1 MTVALQRLLISLSAV
16 GLLLSGSPMSAA
28 ADPLAQA
35 PGVELV
41 RGHCSAC
48 HSLQLVTSQ
57 RGDRKFWLK
66 LIRWMQA
73 EHNLWPLPA
82 DQEEAILA
90 YLEAH
95 YAQSDWARRPPLAP
109 DLMPH

>member
-1 MTVALQRLLISLSAV
+1 MLPPTALVLGLLGMLLCTPAVRAEALQ
-16 GLLLSGSPMSAA
+16 
-28 ADPLAQA
+28 QA

-48 HSLQLVTSQ
+48 HGLQLVASQ

-73 EHNLWPLPA
+73 EHNLWPLPQA
-82 DQEEAILA
+82 HEEAILD
-90 YLEAH
+90 YLAEH
-95 YAQSDWARRPPLAP
+95 YAQTEWARRPALAP
-109 DLMPH
+109 ELMPD